1 MEIKTR
7 CRVRGMAEPIGPAD
21 LIALLSQANL
31 IPAAWRRLETRIRAG
46 SRPLTRLGGPDR
58 QTLKVRSF
66 PNPDAAAAMVQLR
79 GLIGEHPGFG
89 RVLACRGPYVL
100 EEWVEGAVLV
110 GREISPAQAQACGTL
125 LAELHLTAL
134 PANGQS
140 RSEGSELAAESRA
153 RLHELAAAGALTT
166 CEATRL
172 AEGLLAQAP
181 AHVRQG
187 LIHFDF
193 CGENLVWAEGRGV
206 VSIDNERLRMGPFAY
221 DLGRT
226 LALWQLPEQAQQA
239 FRAGYLAAGGPAEDS
254 NRPYWILVAL
264 ITSAWFRVRH
274 DPARAE
280 VSLRALRAWGTASAE
295 PGR

>member
-1 MEIKTR
+1 M
-7 CRVRGMAEPIGPAD
+7 
-21 LIALLSQANL
+21 
-31 IPAAWRRLETRIRAG
+31 
-46 SRPLTRLGGPDR
+46 
-58 QTLKVRSF
+58 LKVRSF
-66 PNPDAAAAMVQLR
+66 PSSDAAAAMVQLR
-79 GLIGEHPGFG
+79 GLIGEHPGFAH
-89 RVLACRGPYVL
+89 VLACRGPYVL
-100 EEWVEGAVLV
+100 EEWVEGAVLE

-134 PANGQS
+134 PAHSPS
-140 RSEGSELAAESRA
+140 RPQGSELAAESRA

-166 CEATRL
+166 LESTRL
-172 AEGLLAQAP
+172 AEGLLAQVP
-181 AHVRQG
+181 ADVRQG

-239 FRAGYLAAGGPAEDS
+239 FLSGYLAAGGPAEDS
-254 NRPYWILVAL
+254 NRAYWILVAL

-274 DPARAE
+274 DPVRAE
-280 VSLRALRAWGTASAE
+280 LPLRALRAWGTPSAE
-295 PGR
+295 AGR